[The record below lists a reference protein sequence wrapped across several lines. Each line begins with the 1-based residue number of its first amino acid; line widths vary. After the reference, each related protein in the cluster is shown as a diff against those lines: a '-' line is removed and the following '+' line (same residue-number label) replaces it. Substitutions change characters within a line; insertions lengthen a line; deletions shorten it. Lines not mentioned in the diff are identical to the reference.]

1 MRFFRCRVCCLNQYT
16 GLFKYFVCSFFCFSS
31 ELLIIDK
38 SFSFLLLFFFFVKI
52 ILPLCSHQW
61 CLKQKQTPSVSFVFL
76 PKYKK
81 LHGLPRVMRTIKILL
96 DLPNLSF
103 LYFSFLE
110 KDKRIWPLRLLDVTN
125 PSGMPKKKLYLIPPL
140 YMLVATQSILISGMQ
155 S

>member
-16 GLFKYFVCSFFCFSS
+16 GLFKYFVCSF
-31 ELLIIDK
+31 LLYFRTFNNRQVFL
-38 SFSFLLLFFFFVKI
+38 FSFTLKKKI

-61 CLKQKQTPSVSFVFL
+61 YLKQKQTPSVSFVFL

-96 DLPNLSF
+96 ALPNLSF
-103 LYFSFLE
+103 LYLSFLE
-110 KDKRIWPLRLLDVTN
+110 KDKRIWPLRLLDVTT
-125 PSGMPKKKLYLIPPL
+125 PSEMPKKKLYLIPPL
-140 YMLVATQSILISGMQ
+140 YMLVARQSILISGMQ